1 MKKYM
6 RLFLALLCLPFLF
19 SCQGEGT
26 PAGTEG
32 DFQMTATI
40 VAVGEKIEVE
50 VISGPYDASGPYWVI
65 TNGETCYQNADGK
78 RINRDDLAVGD
89 RVEITYGGQVMMSY
103 PPQIVATAI
112 TKK

>member
-6 RLFLALLCLPFLF
+6 RLFLALLCLPLLF
-19 SCQGEGT
+19 SCRGEAVPT
-26 PAGTEG
+26 DNEG
-32 DFQMTATI
+32 DFQMTATV
-40 VAVGEKIEVE
+40 VAVGERIEVE

-65 TNGETCYQNADGK
+65 TGEETCYRNAEGE
-78 RINRDDLAVGD
+78 RIGRGNLAVGD

-103 PPQIVATAI
+103 PPQIVASAI

>member
-6 RLFLALLCLPFLF
+6 HLLLALLCLPLLF
-19 SCQGEGT
+19 SCQGETT
-26 PAGTEG
+26 PTGTEG
-32 DFQMTATI
+32 DFKMTATV
-40 VAVGEKIEVE
+40 VAIGEKIEVE

-65 TNGETCYQNADGK
+65 TGEDTHYRDRNGNKIG
-78 RINRDDLAVGD
+78 RDDLAVGD

-103 PPQIVATAI
+103 PPQIVATTI

>member
-1 MKKYM
+1 MKKHM
-6 RLFLALLCLPFLF
+6 RLLLALLCLPLLF
-19 SCQGEGT
+19 SCRGEGT

-32 DFQMTATI
+32 DFQMLATV
-40 VAVGEKIEVE
+40 VAIGEKIEVE

-65 TNGETCYQNADGK
+65 TGEETCYRDAEGK
-78 RINRDDLAVGD
+78 RIGRGDLAVGD